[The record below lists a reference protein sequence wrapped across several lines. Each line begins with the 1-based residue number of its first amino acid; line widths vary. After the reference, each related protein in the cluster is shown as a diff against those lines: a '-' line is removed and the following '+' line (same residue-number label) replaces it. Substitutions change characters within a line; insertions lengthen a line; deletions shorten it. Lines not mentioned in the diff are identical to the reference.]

1 MNDALTIGR
10 IDVESEERF
19 LSLRRALGVGSV
31 GINQLTL
38 QPGQRGRIH
47 RHREQEE
54 IYLVLVGTLTLL
66 VEGTEHELGPGALAR
81 VEPSA
86 RRQLVNAAGERCVIV
101 AVGAADGYVGRDAE
115 AFRSW
120 DDAEALP
127 PQEVELPPD
136 LVR

>member
-81 VEPSA
+81 V
-86 RRQLVNAAGERCVIV
+86 
-101 AVGAADGYVGRDAE
+101 
-115 AFRSW
+115 
-120 DDAEALP
+120 
-127 PQEVELPPD
+127 
-136 LVR
+136 